1 MVIAASSRGTRR
13 RCVLQIHLDKPNY
26 LPPKPLLDQLE
37 YLIYLLGGNSM
48 IRRSRNAR
56 RNLIENPTVR
66 YTELSPTRFKSFLA
80 GVIEGR
86 YLDEQPLCALQ

>member
-1 MVIAASSRGTRR
+1 MVIAASSRTRR
-13 RCVLQIHLDKPNY
+13 RCVLQIHLDKPSY
-26 LPPKPLLDQLE
+26 LPPKPLLDQLK

-48 IRRSRNAR
+48 IRRSRNAGR
-56 RNLIENPTVR
+56 DLIEPTVR